1 MDTLIVLVAPVV
13 VERST
18 RWAPPVPVTIVA
30 VTPGLLPALLIALA
44 IPVNVLLVLSTVTSI
59 DLPPTSIVSLPVP
72 SLAVASNAADDR
84 LCDAAIC
91 LTSIV

>member
-1 MDTLIVLVAPVV
+1 MLAAPVV
-13 VERST
+13 VERNT

-44 IPVNVLLVLSTVTSI
+44 IPLSVLLVLSIVTSI
-59 DLPPTSIVSLPVP
+59 DLPPTAMVNLPVP
-72 SLAVASNAADDR
+72 NLAVESNAADER

-91 LTSIV
+91 LTSIE